1 MELLWVTLDGSGSK
15 PFSWFFLKLQTD
27 NLECAEVLLAFRADP
42 NALNRDGATP
52 LDVASAQRAPVYL
65 KNTQRQTS
73 RDWTYVSTQHSMG

>member
-52 LDVASAQRAPVYL
+52 LDVASALRDRLRGIGLTCPL
-65 KNTQRQTS
+65 NTV
-73 RDWTYVSTQHSMG
+73 WAN